1 MHQIKINKE
10 IVFKKENN
18 NVEVFKE
25 VKVYAS
31 DPWSMPAWPGKIR
44 KLTLE
49 GNTLTCL

>member
-31 DPWSMPAWPGKIR
+31 DPWSMPATGKIR